1 MVAVAAAAADLARG
15 VSGFFCTCGCFSGG
29 CRARRRQRI
38 RRQIISHLEPE
49 VIEPRLA
56 TCFAQNLFFRLC
68 PSSLFGITLPCGIF
82 PCCAC
87 TASDRMLAVV
97 VLLEASIAIAIKRFH
112 AAGERA
118 GLALWTGLGPR
129 RGAGVALWTRLC
141 PRRGAGVALWTGL
154 GPRSL
159 NDEKQQRTTITMAIA
174 SASASAPASAS
185 ASAAAATP
193 ASASACASASWPRS
207 PLK

>member
-1 MVAVAAAAADLARG
+1 MVAVAAAAAAAADLARG

-56 TCFAQNLFFRLC
+56 TCFAQNVLFRLC

-82 PCCAC
+82 PFCAC

-129 RGAGVALWTRLC
+129 RGAGVALRTRLC
-141 PRRGAGVALWTGL
+141 
-154 GPRSL
+154 PRSL

-185 ASAAAATP
+185 A
-193 ASASACASASWPRS
+193 CASASWPSRS
-207 PLK
+207 QL